1 MQDHNIY
8 EDLQGRGGGG
18 RERGYMVYSTSSCQN
33 THKAILII

>member
-18 RERGYMVYSTSSCQN
+18 GEREKGGTWFTQHQAVKIHAKLS
-33 THKAILII
+33 

>member
-8 EDLQGRGGGG
+8 EDLQGRGGREKGG
-18 RERGYMVYSTSSCQN
+18 TWFNSTSSCQN